1 MTLEQIIF
9 LVFAVVTLGSALMVV
24 TEHKMIRAALWLILA
39 LFGVAA
45 LYVLLNVGFF
55 AVVQVVI
62 YIGAIAILFI
72 FAAMLTRKSME
83 DVGPQ
88 VNPGWP
94 AAALIGALV
103 FVSLAWMFSRWSSFA
118 VLPPAF
124 ADDTPALQQLGI
136 ALVSPDAYVIPFE
149 IASVLL
155 VAAMVG
161 ALYAAWGKN
170 K

>member
-1 MTLEQIIF
+1 MTLEQILF
-9 LVFAVVTLGSALMVV
+9 LIFAVFTLGAALMVV
-24 TEHKMIRAALWLILA
+24 TERKMMRAALWLIAA

-45 LYVLLNVGFF
+45 FYVLLNTGFF
-55 AVVQVVI
+55 AVVQVVV

-83 DVGPQ
+83 DTGPQ

-94 AAALIGALV
+94 AAALIGAVV
-103 FVSLAWMFSRWSSFA
+103 FVSLAWMLSHWSAFA
-118 VLPPAF
+118 ALPPAL
-124 ADDTPALQQLGI
+124 ADDSPTLKQLGV